1 MLAKAGCSGQDEQ
14 VGGTRGGNN
23 PVSPEVTV
31 VQQTIRKEE
40 TRETEA
46 ADLGN
51 EKAAESTRQEK
62 GHQRKEEAAPARC

>member
-14 VGGTRGGNN
+14 VGGTWGGNN

-31 VQQTIRKEE
+31 VQQTIKKEE
-40 TRETEA
+40 KKETEA
-46 ADLGN
+46 AHLGT
-51 EKAAESTRQEK
+51 EKATESTRQET